1 MDPHPAT
8 KVMLKQRKQ
17 FIRDSL
23 EDIRYTNT
31 QTFRKIR
38 EIEKIFY
45 DER

>member
-17 FIRDSL
+17 LIRDSL
-23 EDIRYTNT
+23 EEIRNTNT